1 MGSMERMEVRHTK
14 ADGRGMR
21 EDVVARLKDLTDVDF
36 ERDSAKSENEFSSL
50 RSLLSQFI
58 ESEMRSCSMD
68 YGCITP
74 EYVQRA
80 WGGRVAIEDITQ
92 GLTELRKQGTITV
105 HG

>member
-1 MGSMERMEVRHTK
+1 MDDMECM
-14 ADGRGMR
+14 M
-21 EDVVARLKDLTDVDF
+21 EDVVARLHELTDVDF
-36 ERDSAKSENEFSSL
+36 ERDSAKRENEFSSL

-58 ESEMRSCSMD
+58 ENEMRSCSMD

-92 GLTELRKQGTITV
+92 GLTELRKQGAFLV
-105 HG
+105 HC

>member
-1 MGSMERMEVRHTK
+1 MGSMARMGVRRTK

-21 EDVVARLKDLTDVDF
+21 EDVVARLNDLTDVDF
-36 ERDSAKSENEFSSL
+36 ERDSAKRENEFSSL

-92 GLTELRKQGTITV
+92 GLTELRKQGFMR
-105 HG
+105 

>member
-1 MGSMERMEVRHTK
+1 MGSMARMGVRRMK
-14 ADGRGMR
+14 ADGRGMK
-21 EDVVARLKDLTDVDF
+21 EDVVARLHELTDVDF
-36 ERDSAKSENEFSSL
+36 ERDSAKRENEFSSL

-92 GLTELRKQGTITV
+92 GLTELRKQGFMR
-105 HG
+105 